1 MTNKCID
8 RYKIDRYS
16 DKQIDKKKLIEKE
29 WVCDIVCVKYNLVG
43 CKKPIL
49 LSSQN
54 TTIANPQF
62 YSAWPLEAR
71 ILLGQK

>member
-1 MTNKCID
+1 M
-8 RYKIDRYS
+8 
-16 DKQIDKKKLIEKE
+16 
-29 WVCDIVCVKYNLVG
+29 CVKYNLVG

-71 ILLGQK
+71 ILLGQIGTKKVRNYSTKQIFVRDEKMLQKLYLDRLT